1 MQTLASQV
9 QVIDDMI
16 NQGVDA
22 LLRCSDRPGRNRS
35 FPVRTQWTKVSLL

>member
-1 MQTLASQV
+1 MQTQLLRF

-22 LLRCSDRPGRNRS
+22 LLRSSDRPGRN
-35 FPVRTQWTKVSLL
+35 